1 MAEFVKMISFYEIT
15 LQRLTAFLLE
25 KTTFS
30 FNDIGENNYCLI
42 FTTILRFSF
51 EVLLKASYHR
61 YGQLLWVF

>member
-30 FNDIGENNYCLI
+30 FNDIGEKIYCLI

-51 EVLLKASYHR
+51 EALLKASYHR

>member
-30 FNDIGENNYCLI
+30 FNDIEENIYCLI
-42 FTTILRFSF
+42 FTTILRFSY
-51 EVLLKASYHR
+51 EV
-61 YGQLLWVF
+61 F